1 MTYETQEPKQLTK
14 AQPWYASQ
22 PGRPSA
28 TRARSSYVAFAGSA
42 RLAARSSSTQ
52 PCHDM
57 PPKTSWERTP
67 ATSPDERKANG
78 SARMPPPTI
87 VLSRFRLPE
96 RSEACRGGAEEAP
109 PRSVEAPPGAASSS
123 AADSRVMTPSST
135 RDMYGLSAAALP
147 T

>member
-67 ATSPDERKANG
+67 ATSPEERKANG
-78 SARMPPPTI
+78 SARMPPPTM
-87 VLSRFRLPE
+87 VLKRDTV
-96 RSEACRGGAEEAP
+96 ACVSGMAP
-109 PRSVEAPPGAASSS
+109 PPLFIVVGALSLLFGGVMASLHSAAVKRSSS
-123 AADSRVMTPSST
+123 FSMMNGCA
-135 RDMYGLSAAALP
+135 GCK
-147 T
+147 